1 MEAGAKRVVP
11 LNVSGAWHSALME
24 PAVAQFAAAIEK
36 TAFQKPQITVIS
48 NVDAQPYESVDQ
60 IKRNLVRSIVDE
72 VRWHDAAVKLLET
85 GCDLVVEFGANPVL
99 GPLIRRLP
107 DAPAVFNVSDAA
119 SVEKLRT
126 KIGRARQRMKF
137 KGNVALITGAS
148 RGIGRAIAVD
158 LARDGADVALV
169 GRDMGALEETAI
181 ACRDARSETNAL
193 VLTADVADQSA
204 VEDAVGKTVKQFGR
218 LDFAISNAGQTLDTL
233 LLRLQSEALD
243 QHFAV
248 NLKSAFYL
256 CAAVARPMMK
266 ARSGSIVLMSS
277 IVGLSGN
284 AGQSAYAASKAGL
297 LGLTKSLAKELGS
310 RNIRVNAVAPGFI
323 ETAMTQKVP
332 EAAKESLL
340 KSTALGRA
348 GKPEDV
354 SGVVS
359 FLCSQAAGYMT
370 GQTLV
375 VDGGILM

>member
-1 MEAGAKRVVP
+1 M
-11 LNVSGAWHSALME
+11 N
-24 PAVAQFAAAIEK
+24 F
-36 TAFQKPQITVIS
+36 T
-48 NVDAQPYESVDQ
+48 
-60 IKRNLVRSIVDE
+60 
-72 VRWHDAAVKLLET
+72 
-85 GCDLVVEFGANPVL
+85 
-99 GPLIRRLP
+99 
-107 DAPAVFNVSDAA
+107 
-119 SVEKLRT
+119 
-126 KIGRARQRMKF
+126 
-137 KGNVALITGAS
+137 GNVALITGAS
-148 RGIGRAIAVD
+148 RGIGRAIGVD
-158 LARDGADVALV
+158 LAKHGADLALI
-169 GRDMGALEETAI
+169 GRDRQALEETA
-181 ACRDARSETNAL
+181 ATCKEARQDVKTL
-193 VLTADVADQSA
+193 IITADVADQSA
-204 VEDAVGKTVKQFGR
+204 VENAVADTVREFGR

-233 LLRLQSEALD
+233 LLRLQPEALD

-256 CAAVARPMMK
+256 CGAVARPMMK

-277 IVGLSGN
+277 IVGLTGN

-323 ETAMTQKVP
+323 ETAMTQKMP
-332 EAAKESLL
+332 DAAKESLL

-359 FLCSQAAGYMT
+359 FLCSQAAGFMT